1 VRETP
6 NETKKRLSKTL
17 VDPDISAMHDACRQ
31 GNTSAVESFLQR
43 KVDVNG
49 RDTAQMTA
57 LHYAAHRGHGDL
69 VALLIS
75 NQADPHAQNREGMQ
89 PMHHAAVG
97 GYKFVVEFLV
107 DRVDCNVFAKDKNG
121 MTVLHHA
128 SYHNMFDCVMFAF
141 ERGIDLDTQ
150 DGGKWTALMYAAQQG
165 HIQMCALLLDLG
177 ADLLKQNNVN
187 KTAELIAEAYS
198 MHDCRMVL
206 QKAEAE
212 SQAQSALKQKEGKGP
227 AEGDRRGT
235 AIAFMKRRPSATGAL
250 LEDYDMED
258 MVGRG
263 RTGPV
268 YRVRHKITGTTRVLR
283 TIPANKYKD
292 DTGLQQQINVMKA
305 ADHPNLVKLYG
316 TYSEGGK
323 VHIILQFCA
332 GGSVMD
338 RIRKDG
344 QFGEATAAKYFKQ
357 MLRSAQYMH
366 NQDVIHRDLKLENFL
381 FLSKEPDAPLK
392 VSDFGLASRE
402 GEGERFAGGNVA
414 YMAPEMFTRSP
425 DRASDMW
432 MLGVC
437 LYMLVCGKLPFE
449 AESTA
454 KMVPLIRKAE
464 WSFKEEIWAAVS
476 SDCKQLVSGLL
487 KKNPA
492 ERFSADQALA
502 HAWFTQQTRR
512 TMVDDQQQPML
523 QALKS
528 NLERFAM
535 QQKLEKAVLAIAV
548 RNQDESQLKGL
559 RQIFSALDTDQD
571 GVLSVEEVERGL
583 ELSEV
588 DIDPEMEAELEHI
601 LSVTGRVTYSD
612 FMAMMMDRAIMCEE
626 SVVKEAFSIFDRNR
640 DGRLDIE
647 ELSAVLKEDAGDL
660 VRDYGDGNTLN
671 MAQFRNLLTVMAAGK
686 N

>member
-1 VRETP
+1 
-6 NETKKRLSKTL
+6 
-17 VDPDISAMHDACRQ
+17 
-31 GNTSAVESFLQR
+31 
-43 KVDVNG
+43 
-49 RDTAQMTA
+49 
-57 LHYAAHRGHGDL
+57 
-69 VALLIS
+69 
-75 NQADPHAQNREGMQ
+75 MQ

-107 DRVDCNVFAKDKNG
+107 DRVDCNVFAQDKNG

-128 SYHNMFDCVMFAF
+128 AYHNMFDCVMFAF
-141 ERGIDLDTQ
+141 ERGIDLDSQ

-177 ADLLKQNNVN
+177 AGLLIKNHVG

-212 SQAQSALKQKEGKGP
+212 SAQHAALTAKASKHVTD
-227 AEGDRRGT
+227 DRRGT
-235 AIAFMKRRPSATGAL
+235 AIAFMKRRNSATGAL

-258 MVGRG
+258 MIGRG
-263 RTGPV
+263 RTGAV

-283 TIPANKYKD
+283 TIPSNKYKD

-305 ADHPNLVKLYG
+305 ADHPNLAKLYG

-338 RIRKDG
+338 RISKDG
-344 QFGEATAAKYFKQ
+344 QFGESTAAKYFKQ
-357 MLRSAQYMH
+357 MLRAAQYMH
-366 NQDVIHRDLKLENFL
+366 NQDVVHRDLKLENFL

-414 YMAPEMFTRSP
+414 YMAPETFHRSP
-425 DRASDMW
+425 DRYSDMW

-449 AESTA
+449 AESPA
-454 KMVPLIRKAE
+454 KMVPLIRKCE
-464 WSFKEEIWAAVS
+464 WSFKEDIWTAVS
-476 SDCKQLVSGLL
+476 NECKQLVSGLL
-487 KKNPA
+487 KQKPSD
-492 ERFSADQALA
+492 RFSADQALA
-502 HAWFTQQTRR
+502 HPWFTQQTRR
-512 TMVDDQQQPML
+512 TMVDDQAQPML

-612 FMAMMMDRAIMCEE
+612 FMALMMDRAIMCEE

-647 ELSAVLKEDAGDL
+647 ELTAILKEDAGDL

-671 MAQFRNLLTVMAAGK
+671 LAQFRNLLSVMAAGK
-686 N
+686 ST